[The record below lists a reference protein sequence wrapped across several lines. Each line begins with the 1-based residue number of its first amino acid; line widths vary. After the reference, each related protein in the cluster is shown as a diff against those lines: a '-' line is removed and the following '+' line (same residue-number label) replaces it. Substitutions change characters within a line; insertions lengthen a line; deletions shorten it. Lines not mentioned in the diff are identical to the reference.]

1 MRNKKKFYNIVL
13 STFIIFALTAINY
26 SYGASAMSDA
36 LNGGAGSAGT
46 GNNKNPTISSGSSSA
61 MGQALNGGTVNNK
74 EEVKPPEHTTG
85 YKPPISNV
93 DGIPDTSGGTDKVTE
108 QNKQDR
114 EEAEKGNQKGEE
126 AVKENQ
132 NKGNTSTGSNQK
144 TKNISTIDGVIGAA
158 DDFISGAK
166 TDNTIEQKGLQ
177 NTIDLIYNILLAIGM
192 VVAVV
197 AGIVL
202 GIQFMTAS
210 TEGKAEVKEKLIPYV
225 VGCVVI
231 FGAFGIWKLV
241 MVLIGTF

>member
-1 MRNKKKFYNIVL
+1 MNRVKIIATIALSIILLGCIIPGCAVQAANVNKAKDI
-13 STFIIFALTAINY
+13 
-26 SYGASAMSDA
+26 D
-36 LNGGAGSAGT
+36 
-46 GNNKNPTISSGSSSA
+46 
-61 MGQALNGGTVNNK
+61 
-74 EEVKPPEHTTG
+74 
-85 YKPPISNV
+85 
-93 DGIPDTSGGTDKVTE
+93 
-108 QNKQDR
+108 
-114 EEAEKGNQKGEE
+114 
-126 AVKENQ
+126 
-132 NKGNTSTGSNQK
+132 
-144 TKNISTIDGVIGAA
+144 TIDGVIGAA

-197 AGIVL
+197 AGIV
-202 GIQFMTAS
+202 FMTAS